1 MLNCNRSKALLIT
14 LLFISVLI
22 SSGIQSETSIIDDN
36 IANKF
41 ENNKSIFHHKPQPTQ
56 IKLDENFGDQNTFWV
71 YPNLGAVNLD
81 AYQINATLL
90 AEGERCYV
98 YLDNATIDRWGY
110 NESLAL
116 CSEIRDNF
124 DAIIYP
130 KGVELAGHPNGT
142 LGDID
147 GDPKVTLLIIDDEVY
162 VGGYY
167 YFDDYP
173 FAGWN
178 SHPNNREM
186 IYVYTGENPD
196 SIFYSCIFA
205 HEFNHLIWCNTD
217 IHREMTTLLEGYA
230 DYAIYYSGYLSFE
243 NSLTSKNSLNRTWD
257 TDYFSAHP
265 EQSLLSFDCETDEIA
280 YANYGKAQMFI
291 FYLSEK
297 YGEGLINDLIK
308 DAIDGPVGIE
318 IALANAGYD
327 INFNNLY
334 LDWITAC
341 TIDEEDIE
349 NGIYGFD
356 NTDFTISQI
365 TTIDTLPFTEED
377 VKHLKYG
384 FDVKKLINP
393 PNEFTLEI
401 ANPYPH
407 SIGIS
412 SAIYDDNGWSIAQT
426 LNSEENGETIISH
439 FTGENIE
446 FAYIITSLMSPETP
460 TEYAKFYTQ
469 ESPSKQLTY
478 SFMEGHKRAS
488 YNFLSFSILLMFLS
502 SMVVIV
508 RRRKR
513 K

>member
-1 MLNCNRSKALLIT
+1 M
-14 LLFISVLI
+14 
-22 SSGIQSETSIIDDN
+22 
-36 IANKF
+36 
-41 ENNKSIFHHKPQPTQ
+41 
-56 IKLDENFGDQNTFWV
+56 
-71 YPNLGAVNLD
+71 
-81 AYQINATLL
+81 
-90 AEGERCYV
+90 

-124 DAIIYP
+124 DAITYP

-162 VGGYY
+162 EGGYY
-167 YFDDYP
+167 AYDDYSI
-173 FAGWN
+173 ATWN
-178 SHPNNREM
+178 THPNNREM
-186 IYVYTGENPD
+186 IYIYTGENPD
-196 SIFYSCIFA
+196 SICYSSILA
-205 HEFNHLIWCNTD
+205 HEFNHLIWENTD
-217 IHREMTTLLEGYA
+217 TNGDMTTIREGYA
-230 DYAIYYSGYLSFE
+230 DYAMYYSGYLSLE
-243 NSLTSKNSLNRTWD
+243 NSWSSKNSLNRTRF
-257 TDYFSAHP
+257 TDNFSAHP
-265 EQSLLSFDCETDEIA
+265 EQSLLSFDYETDDISC
-280 YANYGKAQMFI
+280 ANYGKAQMFI

-297 YGEGLINDLIK
+297 YGEELINDLIK
-308 DAIDGPVGIE
+308 IAIDGPVGIE

-356 NTDFTISQI
+356 NTDFTISKI

-401 ANPYPH
+401 ANPYPL

-460 TEYAKFYTQ
+460 TTYASGYT
-469 ESPSKQLTY
+469 EKSSSKQLSY
-478 SFMEGHKRAS
+478 SFMKGHKRAS
-488 YNFLSFSILLMFLS
+488 YNFLSFSILLIFLS
-502 SMVVIV
+502 TMIVIV

-513 K
+513 N